1 MSMGMHILHHRL
13 HFLHHCLTFLHHRPH
28 HLHIWHILHHRLHF
42 LHHCLTFL
50 HHRLHGLCGI
60 THGLHRVMHLLHG
73 IMHGLHHVMHL
84 LHGIMHGL
92 HPQMMLLS
100 HRLPSPTR
108 ILMWLIV
115 SACRG
120 SRRQQSRHEQYDGQ
134 GNPPGVLQ
142 TNHTFSPLLS
152 HCPGTVI
159 SKRKKETSWY
169 RLSIESIGVFFLNLR
184 RENSV

>member
-13 HFLHHCLTFLHHRPH
+13 HFLHHCLTFLHHRLH

-60 THGLHRVMHLLHG
+60 THGLHRV
-73 IMHGLHHVMHL
+73 LHH
-84 LHGIMHGL
+84 
-92 HPQMMLLS
+92 QMMLLS
-100 HRLPSPTR
+100 YRLPSPTR

-115 SACRG
+115 SACRD
-120 SRRQQSRHEQYDGQ
+120 SRRQQSWYEQYDGQ

-152 HCPGTVI
+152 HCPGSSQDERRKPPGIGSHREYRRVFSKLEERELCVI
-159 SKRKKETSWY
+159 C
-169 RLSIESIGVFFLNLR
+169 LR
-184 RENSV
+184 VTQRVNVGIPWILHRFG